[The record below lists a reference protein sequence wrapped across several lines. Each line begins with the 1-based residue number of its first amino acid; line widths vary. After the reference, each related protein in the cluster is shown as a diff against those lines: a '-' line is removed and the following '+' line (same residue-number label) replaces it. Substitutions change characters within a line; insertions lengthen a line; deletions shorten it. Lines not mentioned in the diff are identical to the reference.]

1 MLTPRITQIIES
13 ARADGWVLEPM
24 AKEILADRNLNI
36 PKGVLTGSVDTARQ
50 FLAGCKGPVVLKA
63 VSPEILHKTEHR
75 AVVTGVRDPDT
86 LAAQMARL
94 LSLKGCKQVLVEE
107 MVSGIEVLVGAKN
120 DLQFGPVVVLGLG
133 GTSVE
138 IYNDTAIRLAP
149 VIPAD
154 VTAMVKAL
162 KAGPILEGF
171 RGKPGVNMAELT
183 RTVVDFSRLIM
194 DLEPWFES
202 IDLNPVICDANRC
215 VAADARIILL
225 SEIPE
230 NHRPS

>member
-1 MLTPRITQIIES
+1 MLTPRITQILES
-13 ARADGWVLEPM
+13 ARPAGWVLEPM
-24 AKEILADRNLNI
+24 AKEILADRNLAI
-36 PKGVLTGSVDTARQ
+36 PKGVLTGSVEKAGQ
-50 FLAGCKGPVVLKA
+50 FLADCKGPVVLKA

-149 VIPAD
+149 VTPAD

-183 RTVVDFSRLIM
+183 RAVVDFSRLIM

-202 IDLNPVICDANRC
+202 IDLNPVICDADRC
-215 VAADARIILL
+215 VAADARIVLL
-225 SEIPE
+225 SETPE
-230 NHRPS
+230 HNT

>member
-13 ARADGWVLEPM
+13 ARPAGWVLEPM
-24 AKEILADRNLNI
+24 AKEILTSRKLTI
-36 PKGVLTGSVDTARQ
+36 PRGVLTDSVDTARQ
-50 FLAGCKGPVVLKA
+50 FLVDGDGPVVLKA
-63 VSPEILHKTEHR
+63 VSPDILHKTEHQ

-86 LAAQMARL
+86 LAVQMTHL

-107 MVSGIEVLVGAKN
+107 MVSGIEVLLGAKN

-149 VIPAD
+149 VTPAD
-154 VTAMVKAL
+154 VTSMVKAL

-171 RGKPGVNMAELT
+171 RGKSGVNMVELT
-183 RTVVDFSRLIM
+183 RMVVEFSRLVM
-194 DLEPWFES
+194 DLEPFFES
-202 IDLNPVICDANRC
+202 IDLNPVICDADRC
-215 VAADARIILL
+215 VTVDARIILL
-225 SEIPE
+225 SEMSE

>member
-1 MLTPRITQIIES
+1 MLTPRITQILES

-24 AKEILADRNLNI
+24 AKEILAERKLSV

-202 IDLNPVICDANRC
+202 IDLNPVICDADRC

-230 NHRPS
+230 QHT

>member
-1 MLTPRITQIIES
+1 
-13 ARADGWVLEPM
+13 M
-24 AKEILADRNLNI
+24 AKKILEDRNLTV
-36 PKGVLTGSVDTARQ
+36 PKGVLTESVATARR
-50 FLAGCKGPVVLKA
+50 FLGESKGPVVLKA

-75 AVVTGVRDPDT
+75 AVVTGVKDPDT
-86 LAAQMARL
+86 LTDQMTRL
-94 LSLKGCKQVLVEE
+94 LSLNGCDQVLVEE

-149 VIPAD
+149 VTPAD
-154 VTAMVKAL
+154 VTAMVNTL

-183 RTVVDFSRLIM
+183 RMVVAFSRLVM
-194 DLEPWFES
+194 DLEPFIES
-202 IDLNPVICDANRC
+202 IDLNPVICDATRC
-215 VAADARIILL
+215 VTADARIILL
-225 SEIPE
+225 PEKNIP
-230 NHRPS
+230 S